1 VATGY
6 AGDGCNAFFE
16 GFLTIGYDASSGD
29 QTWMEYSTDYSN
41 IGPGSVAIEATSD
54 GTEIVQTGMQI
65 SLDYDTSPD
74 YGTIAY
80 RPDGSTA
87 WWDDYDGVSTDTPY
101 ADDEAADLA
110 IVPGSNDVI
119 VIGSSKRFTVDANGD
134 YTGGPWDGQTV
145 AYSETGALLWTSR
158 FVDPVAGGDVYPEA
172 IAAAPDGSAIYVAG
186 AGEIA
191 GGGWNA
197 FVVSYAI

>member
-1 VATGY
+1 VATGF

-16 GFLTIGYDASSGD
+16 GYLTMAYDASSGD
-29 QTWMEYSTDYSN
+29 QAWMEYSTDYSN

-54 GTEIVQTGMQI
+54 GSEIVQTGMQI

-74 YGTIAY
+74 FGTVAY
-80 RPDGSTA
+80 LQDGSTA
-87 WWDDYDGVSTDTPY
+87 WWDDYDGVSNDMPY

-110 IVPGSNDVI
+110 IVPGTNDVI
-119 VIGSSKRFTVDANGD
+119 VIGASKRFSVDASGA

-158 FVDPVAGGDVYPEA
+158 LVDPVVGGDVYPEA
-172 IAAAPDGSAIYVAG
+172 VAAAPDGSAVYVVG
-186 AGEIA
+186 VGEA
-191 GGGWNA
+191 ADDEWNA